1 MKKKIIWFTGLS
13 GAGKST
19 LSRGLLPQLQKKF
32 GKSKGGR
39 GGGMYYSSSGFSSGS
54 SGFGGGSSFGG
65 GSFGGGGAGGSW

>member
-32 GKSKGGR
+32 GIKKKNIISIDGDIFRKKKKLKVC
-39 GGGMYYSSSGFSSGS
+39 FQKKILLTII
-54 SGFGGGSSFGG
+54 FQLLIILKN
-65 GSFGGGGAGGSW
+65 